1 MITMSTRKAATTV
14 IILLWLGSMAWLIF
28 REAYPGLLDQ
38 TSPGYRTFF
47 SHGILIMD
55 RWMKLSFQG
64 KSIGYSHTSVD
75 VDDKNPLRQYRMLN
89 RTVLSM
95 NVMGSRQRIAVNADA
110 ELDAQYDLQSF
121 TFSLSSSG
129 YSINVDGQRRKGNTF
144 DVKVRS
150 ASSVQQLTVTIPSD
164 AVLYSP
170 MTEMSLKTLTPGH
183 KVTLRIFNPVTL
195 TSQNITVRALRRE
208 TLMHRKESIPTTVLT
223 ALVDGMETL
232 SWIDADGTVIRQL
245 TPFGWEM
252 ESCTAEEA
260 LAFKSRGGDE
270 DMLSGLAVPIQGNTD
285 LLSSQSS
292 ARLLLRGTTL
302 TREQLETHRQEIVS
316 LGTNSAEIIV
326 KSDTLAAAG
335 CAPDA
340 IPPDLKPW
348 LASTAF
354 IQATDPRMIRK
365 AREITGHW
373 TNSLD
378 AAMAIYRWVNANV
391 TKKPTV
397 SLPSA
402 LDVLQKP
409 EGDCNEHT
417 YLFVGLARAA
427 GLPAMI
433 RVGVTLHEG
442 QFYYHAWPSVYVGRW
457 LDMDPTLGLP
467 AVNAGYISLVEGE
480 LAEQMKLMGVIG
492 QLKVKIIEDSRHKA
506 GSTGPS
512 VKGRAG
518 FTPATSDLAKPK
530 KENDT

>member
-1 MITMSTRKAATTV
+1 MIPAPQRRTAITV
-14 IILLWLGSMAWLIF
+14 IILLWLGSMAWLVF

-47 SHGILIMD
+47 SRGILIMD

-75 VDDKNPLRQYRMLN
+75 VDDKNPLRQYRMLS
-89 RTVLSM
+89 RTVLSL

-110 ELDAQYDLQSF
+110 DLDAQYTLQAF
-121 TFSLSSSG
+121 TFSLSSPG
-129 YSINVDGQRRKGNTF
+129 YTINVEGQRKKGNSF
-144 DVKVRS
+144 DVKIRS
-150 ASSVQQLTVTIPSD
+150 ASSVQHIKVTIPDD

-195 TSQNITVRALRRE
+195 TAQNITVRALRRE
-208 TLMHRKESIPTTVLT
+208 TLTYRKQTIQTTVLT

-232 SWIDADGTVIRQL
+232 SWIDADGTMIRQL

-270 DMLSGLAVPIQGNTD
+270 DLLSGLAVPIQGNAD
-285 LLSSQSS
+285 LLSFQSS
-292 ARLLLRGTTL
+292 ARLLLSGTTL
-302 TREQLETHRQEIVS
+302 TREQLETQRQEVIS

-326 KSDTLAAAG
+326 KSDTLPATG
-335 CAPDA
+335 CPRTA

-354 IQATDPRMIRK
+354 IQASDPRMIRK
-365 AREITGHW
+365 AREITGDW

-378 AAMAIYRWVNANV
+378 AAMAIYHWVNTNI

-417 YLFVGLARAA
+417 YLYVGLARAA
-427 GLPAMI
+427 GLPARI

-492 QLKVKIIEDSRHKA
+492 QLKVKIER
-506 GSTGPS
+506 
-512 VKGRAG
+512 
-518 FTPATSDLAKPK
+518 
-530 KENDT
+530 